1 MDEESEIFEAIDDND
16 IEEVK
21 KILRYGENVNIR
33 GIVYGGEYEGLTP
46 LNMAYSL
53 KRFEIV
59 KLLLA
64 YPKININLKDTYGDT
79 ILYLVSKFY
88 NREIAKL
95 VLENP
100 KININV
106 KGEYDNT
113 PLHIACYYGN
123 IELVKLLLARPEI
136 DINSQSLSKKT
147 ALINAC
153 ISNNI
158 EIVKLLLSRPEID
171 VTLKVERNYSDKINI
186 NKNINSIN
194 LLCCVCQMGYE
205 EIVKL
210 LLQNPKIIIDYDEFT
225 KFPKAK
231 SVFKKYSKNN
241 IDKILNN
248 IEN

>member
-1 MDEESEIFEAIDDND
+1 MDEEPEIFEAIDNND
-16 IEEVK
+16 IEKVK

-33 GIVYGGEYEGLTP
+33 GMVYGGEYEGLTP

-88 NREIAKL
+88 NREITKL

-113 PLHIACYYGN
+113 PLQDACYYGN

-136 DINSQSLSKKT
+136 DINSRDFWKKT
-147 ALINAC
+147 ALTNAC

-171 VTLKVERNYSDKINI
+171 VTLKVKKYSDKIDI

-194 LLCCVCQMGYE
+194 LLCYVCQMGYE

-231 SVFKKYSKNN
+231 SIFKKYSKNN
-241 IDKILNN
+241 IDKILDS